1 MSVGRSSLTGKDGEG
16 YTVNLPPG
24 WSRRRSSDDQHG
36 SLSLTRVGDRLTASY
51 RDRSGWHV
59 LTRFKRSL
67 PTQGGV
73 GPAVLQLQLF
83 SPGGEFGGSGV
94 RVALDNFFASAQ
106 RRTCS

>member
-1 MSVGRSSLTGKDGEG
+1 
-16 YTVNLPPG
+16 VNLPPG